1 MFSLPAVD
9 NPVTAVEN
17 FFKNLSDPQS
27 FFKNLGDGVLNIIQD
42 VFFVILFVMYWV
54 LLTFVFLTYDSFNI
68 WEVFGEDYSWYVKN
82 IAFYSIMFALYNKGY
97 FDITESVSDLYTRL
111 TTTSWSDLCTSAI
124 QTFQLIYFVIIS
136 FGFAIVISTL
146 IIFLSLTPL
155 FNLLGEDNAIYL
167 RHVFFYA
174 MLTVIYNSGY
184 MTLPSS
190 TDITKIDVWSY
201 LKNIQ
206 VL

>member
-42 VFFVILFVMYWV
+42 VFFVILFVVYWV

-68 WEVFGEDYSWYVKN
+68 WEVFGEDNSWYVKN
-82 IAFYSIMFALYNKGY
+82 IAFYSIMFALYSNGY

-206 VL
+206 A